1 MERPLVNID
10 IEGRLSELSLA
21 RSALQSALKL
31 GHIQAD
37 VQSSVLIC
45 FSEIATNAIEH
56 GHANKINTALVLR
69 SNHLSLVISD
79 DGLHQDYSKITSDSP
94 RDTQL
99 QSSLSPLLKF
109 DAQQESGR
117 GLQLVATLAESLSSR
132 SVCSTKASY
141 LIPFLSPPLSPLGN
155 ETQAAPYESQDPDS
169 HACTGMQA
177 HTHDTINET
186 LLEWSLHPKDNRP
199 CALLVDDDRSLTA
212 LYESYLENDY
222 KILIANSGAHAIELL
237 NEHSVDIVVSDINMP
252 EMNGIKL
259 REIIGKNENTA
270 SIPFVFLTMDDN
282 IDTNAHAIHL
292 GIDDFIL
299 KPVDKR
305 TLYSTI
311 ERVLTHYKRLSNTL
325 NTRVNQ
331 QISAALSPS
340 LPKEV
345 FGWEIRVASRN
356 TGTGGGDLVV
366 FHQGKNAA
374 YIALM
379 DVMGHN
385 DTAKFFSYA
394 YAGFV
399 KGAMLALKEEQ
410 VPTTLLENLSHQ
422 IHCDALL
429 GQTYLTCCI
438 IKISSQGDVE
448 LASAGHPP
456 SYFIPNQP
464 KVQTKP
470 KFTGASSD
478 PGNGALIPIHGSGMM
493 LGLLPSQSYSSTPL
507 SPQPGDRLAIYT
519 DGLMEGASDERG
531 RNTLEAEILN
541 ELADS
546 QGQSLD
552 DSLKNSMQVLDKHTN
567 NCPPDDA
574 LLILMERCTPELSED
589 E

>member
-21 RSALQSALKL
+21 RSALESALKL
-31 GHIQAD
+31 GHVQAD
-37 VQSSVLIC
+37 IQSSVLIC

-56 GHANKINTALVLR
+56 GSADKINTTLVLHADR
-69 SNHLSLVISD
+69 LSLVISD

-94 RDTQL
+94 LDPQAETPLGALLNFDT
-99 QSSLSPLLKF
+99 
-109 DAQQESGR
+109 QQESGR
-117 GLQLVATLAESLSSR
+117 GLQLVATLAESLSSCR
-132 SVCSTKASY
+132 LLTETSSFSCPSQRDNLVSFQKKQGCTSKQAN
-141 LIPFLSPPLSPLGN
+141 IPHYINKNSLG
-155 ETQAAPYESQDPDS
+155 
-169 HACTGMQA
+169 
-177 HTHDTINET
+177 
-186 LLEWSLHPKDNRP
+186 WSLRPIDNRP
-199 CALLVDDDRSLTA
+199 CALLVDDDRALTA

-222 KILIANSGAHAIELL
+222 KVLVANNGAYAIELL
-237 NEHSVDIVVSDINMP
+237 NEHPVDIVVSDINMP

-282 IDTNAHAIHL
+282 IHTNEHAIHL

-299 KPVDKR
+299 KPVNKH
-305 TLYSTI
+305 TLHTTI
-311 ERVLTHYKRLSNTL
+311 QRVLTHYRRLSNTL

-331 QISAALSPS
+331 QISSALSPV

-345 FGWEIRVASRN
+345 FGWKIRIASRN

-399 KGAMLALKEEQ
+399 RGAMLALREEQ

-438 IKISSQGDVE
+438 IKISSQGLIE

-456 SYFIPNQP
+456 SYFIPHKQ
-464 KVQTKP
+464 KKQTDMG
-470 KFTGASSD
+470 FTHSTDAQD
-478 PGNGALIPIHGSGMM
+478 NGALIPIHGSGMM
-493 LGLLPSQSYSSTPL
+493 LGLLASQTYTSTPL
-507 SPQPGDRLAIYT
+507 APQPGDRLAVYT

-531 RNTLEAEILN
+531 RNTLETEILK
-541 ELADS
+541 ELSDS
-546 QGQSLD
+546 QDRSID
-552 DSLKNSMQVLDKHTN
+552 ESVKNSMQILDRHTN

-574 LLILMERCTPELSED
+574 LLILMERCTLESSED

>member
-10 IEGRLSELSLA
+10 IEGRLGELSLA
-21 RSALQSALKL
+21 RSTIGSALKL
-31 GHIQAD
+31 GHVQAD

-56 GHANKINTALVLR
+56 GRANKINTTLGLHSDR
-69 SNHLSLVISD
+69 LSLVISD
-79 DGLHQDYSKITSDSP
+79 DGLHQDYSQITSDSP
-94 RDTQL
+94 LD
-99 QSSLSPLLKF
+99 PLLKL
-109 DAQQESGR
+109 DTQQESGR
-117 GLQLVATLAESLSSR
+117 GLQLVATLAESISSR
-132 SVCSTKASY
+132 RVSSQKPS
-141 LIPFLSPPLSPLGN
+141 FLSPLLGEN
-155 ETQAAPYESQDPDS
+155 WAPFQDNQCKESQSADNQGY
-169 HACTGMQA
+169 TGKQA
-177 HTHDTINET
+177 HTLHCINET
-186 LLEWSLHPKDNRP
+186 RLVWSLHPIDNRQ

-212 LYESYLENDY
+212 LYESYLENEY
-222 KILIANSGAHAIELL
+222 KVLIANSGACAIKLL
-237 NEHSVDIVVSDINMP
+237 NEHPVDIVVSDINMP

-259 REIIGKNENTA
+259 REIIGQNEKTA

-282 IDTNAHAIHL
+282 IDTNKHAIHL

-299 KPVDKR
+299 KPVDKH
-305 TLYSTI
+305 TLHSTI

-340 LPKEV
+340 LPEEV
-345 FGWEIRVASRN
+345 FGWKIRIASRN

-366 FHQGKNAA
+366 FHQGENAA

-422 IHCDALL
+422 IHSDALL

-438 IKISSQGDVE
+438 IKISSQGVIE

-456 SYFIPNQP
+456 SYFIPC
-464 KVQTKP
+464 KP
-470 KFTGASSD
+470 KTKTDTDLMHSSTSQES
-478 PGNGALIPIHGSGMM
+478 GALIPIHGSGMM
-493 LGLLPSQSYSSTPL
+493 LGLLPSQVYTSTPL
-507 SPQPGDRLAIYT
+507 TLQPGDRLAMYT
-519 DGLMEGASDERG
+519 DGLMEGASDEQG
-531 RNTLEAEILN
+531 RNLLETEILN
-541 ELADS
+541 ELKIS

-552 DSLKNSMQVLDKHTN
+552 DSLKNSMQILDKHTN
-567 NCPPDDA
+567 YCPPDDA
-574 LLILMERCTPELSED
+574 LLILMERCTPES
-589 E
+589 